1 MGEPAPERTGLQPYL
16 LVALA
21 SLCWAGNH
29 VAGRASAGQ
38 IPPLTISVVRWL
50 IPTIL
55 LLPFAWRHLRRDWPS
70 IRSHWKSLVALSA
83 IGGGVF
89 GALQYIGLQ
98 YTTAINVSVLNS
110 LSPVLIAVSG
120 AALFRD
126 RLSIVQA
133 SGVALSLTGVL
144 TIVSKGDYAVLQR
157 LDFNW
162 GDLII
167 VFNMALFG
175 VYSACLRLRPV
186 MHWLSYMFIFAF
198 VSTVFTVPF
207 FAAEYLSGTVM
218 EANLTTFAML
228 AYAAI
233 FPSLVANFAWNRG
246 VEQIGANRAGAM
258 LHLIALFSAGLAGVF
273 LGEQMLPYHFAG
285 FSLIIIGV
293 WLAARAA

>member
-1 MGEPAPERTGLQPYL
+1 MAKPTPARTGIQSYL

-38 IPPLTISVVRWL
+38 VPPLAISLVRWL
-50 IPTIL
+50 VPTLL
-55 LLPFAWRHLRRDWPS
+55 LLPFAWPHLRRDWPS
-70 IRSHWKSLVALSA
+70 IRSHWKSLVGLSA

-120 AALFRD
+120 AVLFRD
-126 RLSIVQA
+126 RLTVVQA
-133 SGVALSLTGVL
+133 LGVALSLTGVL
-144 TIVSKGDYAVLQR
+144 TIVSKGDPAVLR
-157 LDFNW
+157 GFGFNW
-162 GDLII
+162 GDLVI

-198 VSTVFTVPF
+198 VSTVFTIPF
-207 FAAEYLSGTVM
+207 FMAEYLSGAIM
-218 EANLTTFAML
+218 EANITTFAML

-258 LHLIALFSAGLAGVF
+258 LHLIALFSALLAGLF
-273 LGEQMLPYHFAG
+273 LGEQILPYHFAG
-285 FSLIIIGV
+285 FSLIIVGV
-293 WLAARAA
+293 WVAARTP